1 MGQAACKQVSPLS
14 LGLCRLRQTG
24 CLSENWQSGLLP
36 HIGGG
41 WAGEGKLGE
50 RRLGKGVLLACWGLG
65 GVRPLSTPNR
75 NPKGPRVAE
84 RR

>member
-36 HIGGG
+36 QIGGG

-50 RRLGKGVLLACWGLG
+50 RKGLY
-65 GVRPLSTPNR
+65 
-75 NPKGPRVAE
+75 
-84 RR
+84 